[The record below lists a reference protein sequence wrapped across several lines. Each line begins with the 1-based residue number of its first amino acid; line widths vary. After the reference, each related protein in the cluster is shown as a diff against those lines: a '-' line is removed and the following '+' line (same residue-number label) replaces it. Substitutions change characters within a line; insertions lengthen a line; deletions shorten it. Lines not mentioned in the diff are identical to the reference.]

1 MMNKLILSLVMT
13 AALCGAASAQTAP
26 PEHVMARYPAQ
37 WVAQAPIRQDRL
49 TVVRLLPPG
58 QTPQDY
64 NEAIIIERYDEE
76 HQAPKDYVLS
86 RAEASRRSCDGML
99 AGAVDETP
107 INGYKAASIQFTCT
121 KSHRNAKSGVMMVI
135 AIAGRDA
142 LHVLSRVWIGPPVA
156 ANQLAPIPDQTV
168 AEWSA
173 FARTI
178 TLCDSRD
185 AKHPC
190 PLNPAMSPTGK

>member
-1 MMNKLILSLVMT
+1 MIKSLSLLL
-13 AALCGAASAQTAP
+13 ALLVCGPVWAQNAP

-37 WVAQAPIRQDRL
+37 WVAQAPLRQDRL

-64 NEAIIIERYDEE
+64 SEAVIIERYDEE
-76 HQAPKDYVLS
+76 HQPPKDYVLS
-86 RAEASRRSCDGML
+86 RAESSRRTCDGML
-99 AGAVDETP
+99 SSQVDETP

-121 KSHRNAKSGVMMVI
+121 KSHRNGKSGVMMVI
-135 AIAGRDA
+135 AAAGRDA
-142 LHVLSRVWIGPPVA
+142 LHVVSRVWIGPPVA
-156 ANQLAPIPDQTV
+156 ANQLAPIPDQTI
-168 AEWSA
+168 AEWAA
-173 FARTI
+173 FAKTV

-190 PLNPAMSPTGK
+190 PLNPALSPLGK